1 MPIGFHPGRGC
12 DVYSLGPRP
21 TFAPFGGAEIKLI
34 SIRLVSFRPSER
46 CRDFIV
52 SHSYKHLTPTGV
64 RIAGTSNEFSLSL
77 YHICHRIH
85 QDVDHCFA
93 VPLSLSLGIVQ
104 LSVSGLFSVKS
115 NWVFGL
121 HYWSSIL
128 AWKEQWKVVGAI
140 LIHGNDGQYR
150 CPICFSLSLT

>member
-93 VPLSLSLGIVQ
+93 VPLSLSRYRSTFCFGPFFSEIQLGIR
-104 LSVSGLFSVKS
+104 
-115 NWVFGL
+115 
-121 HYWSSIL
+121 L
-128 AWKEQWKVVGAI
+128 ALLVLDTRMEGTVEGCG
-140 LIHGNDGQYR
+140 GNPNTRQ
-150 CPICFSLSLT
+150 

>member
-46 CRDFIV
+46 CRDFLV

-64 RIAGTSNEFSLSL
+64 RIAGLDTLNALVARRTWL
-77 YHICHRIH
+77 LRG
-85 QDVDHCFA
+85 
-93 VPLSLSLGIVQ
+93 P
-104 LSVSGLFSVKS
+104 
-115 NWVFGL
+115 
-121 HYWSSIL
+121 
-128 AWKEQWKVVGAI
+128 
-140 LIHGNDGQYR
+140 
-150 CPICFSLSLT
+150 